1 MGSSGGARHEKVTK
15 EEFTRQSGAMQE
27 AKIFTDT
34 DVINRISAAVLRN
47 GRRIKVLDV
56 GCGPG
61 ILTIA
66 LAPLVHEVVALDL
79 TPEMIAQAKKRS
91 DWLGLKNVRFEVGR
105 AEELPFSDGYFDVVV
120 TRLMLHH
127 LLSPTSAVKEMARV
141 TRKGGLLVVA
151 DIVTS
156 EKQAEA
162 ELHNALETLRD
173 PSHVK
178 ALVELELDSLLNSEE
193 LKVVAKE
200 GWVNEREFREWIR
213 ITNAPEREGPLLV
226 VMRALAE
233 ACLTAGVNLRVEGD
247 DVKFDHRWVLVT
259 AEKVC

>member
-127 LLSPTSAVKEMARV
+127 LLSPTSAVKEMTRV

-200 GWVNEREFREWIR
+200 GWATSRRD
-213 ITNAPEREGPLLV
+213 EGPRGSV
-226 VMRALAE
+226 LA
-233 ACLTAGVNLRVEGD
+233 RRRQPEG
-247 DVKFDHRWVLVT
+247 
-259 AEKVC
+259 